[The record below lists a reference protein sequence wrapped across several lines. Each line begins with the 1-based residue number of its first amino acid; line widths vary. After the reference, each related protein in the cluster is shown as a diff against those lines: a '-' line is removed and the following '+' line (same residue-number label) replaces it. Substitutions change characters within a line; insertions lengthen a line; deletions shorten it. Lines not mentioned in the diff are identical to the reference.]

1 MNAMEK
7 ITEMIRSYLGN
18 KDLVMNADTD
28 FVNDLKLS
36 SLDMITLGGE
46 VEDAFGIEIDDEM
59 FSGIHTVGDLVKCL
73 PADRQ

>member
-1 MNAMEK
+1 MSEIEK
-7 ITEMIRSYLGN
+7 IADMIRSHLGN
-18 KDLVMNADTD
+18 KDIVITADTD
-28 FVNDLKLS
+28 FVNDLKLT

-73 PADRQ
+73 PADGQ

>member
-1 MNAMEK
+1 MNAMDK
-7 ITEMIRSYLGN
+7 ITEMIRNHLGD
-18 KDLVMNADTD
+18 KDLVLTADTD

-59 FSGIHTVGDLVKCL
+59 FSGIHTVGDLVNCL
-73 PADRQ
+73 PDKCK